1 MNEKYYKTWNASA
14 ICRSIVLL
22 IIGTCPQ
29 ARGDVYLAPRW
40 HANYAANIYWNST
53 FTSTKYNLPYSIIV
67 YGTYMYNIL

>member
-1 MNEKYYKTWNASA
+1 MNEKFYKTWNASA

-40 HANYAANIYWNST
+40 HANYAAD
-53 FTSTKYNLPYSIIV
+53 
-67 YGTYMYNIL
+67 ILA

>member
-1 MNEKYYKTWNASA
+1 MNGKFYKTWNASA

-40 HANYAANIYWNST
+40 HANYAANRT
-53 FTSTKYNLPYSIIV
+53 FIRDINISVSHLSIFLLV
-67 YGTYMYNIL
+67 